1 MYPILTESPELA
13 HLIRAD
19 SRSGIQDAW
28 MDRILTTGAC
38 ASIQLRGVSTNGSM
52 RGIKGLFIGVDEASS
67 AEYQAGTKGEK
78 GEGSKLALIIK
89 RAQEF
94 FDPCVYVGGTP
105 TVVGSC
111 ITSEEY
117 EKGDQCLFM
126 MRSRCCPDLA
136 QEFWDDIQ
144 QVDDRGARLGKGMRY
159 TCDEVT
165 GRIADVWYECAG
177 CGSAIEV
184 TGKVAMMETGV
195 LVPQNA
201 DRAEPDHASVWAW
214 AAYSTDLQSTWMHI
228 ARDHLA
234 QVKDP
239 AQRQPFMNLTRARP
253 WKPDGPGTI
262 DANVLADRCEPYPA
276 GHMPEGVTGVYAG
289 MDTQEG
295 GRNGKPRHEIVFVG
309 YGEGEEC
316 WVLDRVVI
324 DGIPGVDRDGRPIQE
339 DLEPFSPDA
348 ARAVWAALDR
358 EWVTADGEILHP
370 EAEAV
375 DVGYDMNAR
384 WPSATTR
391 RAGSGRSSR

>member
-1 MYPILTESPELA
+1 
-13 HLIRAD
+13 
-19 SRSGIQDAW
+19 
-28 MDRILTTGAC
+28 
-38 ASIQLRGVSTNGSM
+38 
-52 RGIKGLFIGVDEASS
+52 
-67 AEYQAGTKGEK
+67 
-78 GEGSKLALIIK
+78 
-89 RAQEF
+89 
-94 FDPCVYVGGTP
+94 
-105 TVVGSC
+105 
-111 ITSEEY
+111 
-117 EKGDQCLFM
+117 
-126 MRSRCCPDLA
+126 
-136 QEFWDDIQ
+136 
-144 QVDDRGARLGKGMRY
+144 
-159 TCDEVT
+159 
-165 GRIADVWYECAG
+165 
-177 CGSAIEV
+177 
-184 TGKVAMMETGV
+184 METGV